1 MTMLIMRALDKN
13 FSNFFHGVAHKK
25 TEPGRGSDQA
35 LSGRR
40 RGAYRTRNVDP
51 KALPQASSAF
61 RSVRCENIPNIAPH
75 IAAYISRM
83 GMVYLR
89 FAFGASTRMWAAKFH
104 STWLIDQHKSV

>member
-13 FSNFFHGVAHKK
+13 FSNFFHGVAHKEK
-25 TEPGRGSDQA
+25 EPGRGSDQA

-61 RSVRCENIPNIAPH
+61 RSVRRENIGRGDLC
-75 IAAYISRM
+75 SLLVW
-83 GMVYLR
+83 G
-89 FAFGASTRMWAAKFH
+89 
-104 STWLIDQHKSV
+104 

>member
-1 MTMLIMRALDKN
+1 MTMLIMRHWIRI
-13 FSNFFHGVAHKK
+13 FPNFFHGVAHNEK
-25 TEPGRGSDQA
+25 EPGRGSDQA

-75 IAAYISRM
+75 IAAYIRRM
-83 GMVYLR
+83 GIGV
-89 FAFGASTRMWAAKFH
+89 SP
-104 STWLIDQHKSV
+104 ICV

>member
-61 RSVRCENIPNIAPH
+61 RSVRRENIGRGDLC
-75 IAAYISRM
+75 SLLVW
-83 GMVYLR
+83 G
-89 FAFGASTRMWAAKFH
+89 
-104 STWLIDQHKSV
+104 